1 MPGAKENSISTSGFQ
16 HGNVSLLTPAD
27 RTKGYRDAIALR
39 QEMDNRES
47 EESRRQKIMRKE
59 EDTASAEPSA
69 TLPIAGPSA
78 RAQPATARFASKYS
92 LPPESGDFMT
102 SRTSTG
108 SNLYFGMRSEIDIA
122 KKMDSIMSLRDP
134 DRMTSSMANRI
145 VKEIECDLD
154 TELARQVSEREA
166 EELRNRMREI
176 DPDDEMAVDQLA
188 EQVKRTSI
196 VDSTLWVDKYRAQS
210 FLDLV
215 SDERVNRAVMQW
227 IKEWDYCVFGRDNAL
242 TTRTNANINGYGKAL
257 PTKPKST
264 DRWKRPEKRI
274 LLLSGPPG
282 LGKTTLAH
290 VVAKQAG
297 YATIEINASDD
308 RTVSKVR
315 DRILGV
321 TQTHAVGLQGSTRPQ
336 LLVIDEIDGAAQ
348 VQSGQGDFI
357 STLVGLATAD
367 ESSGDKANGK
377 KRAQT
382 KGKYGPLLRPIICI
396 CNNVYAPVLRPLRQV
411 AQCYQIHAPTAVQ
424 LAKRLEEVCENEGM
438 TADAWSLMALAKQN
452 EGDIR
457 ACLNSLQM
465 IRAHSSALGAEH
477 LKGNNIGVKNVQRS
491 LFSVWDMVFTKP
503 SAASLLHT
511 HSTQQSSRRRV
522 DGSAVDRVYGE
533 MLLEA
538 VQSAGENERIMQGCF
553 ENYLRM
559 DFRDLTHTKV
569 ASLCTDWLE
578 FYDLVDTACRRNP
591 SVAEPL
597 YGYLH
602 YPMLAIHRTCS
613 TALGLAHGD
622 FEYPHSEY
630 AAFQARQVAISIIQS
645 LVAGCTSVRARATC
659 TISSMATSLLDPLL
673 HIISPALMTANK
685 HLLKGDERERLMR
698 LLEVMSSWQL
708 TFVQS
713 KETDGQFVYKLEPPI
728 DRLFGF
734 ADRRPTR
741 NILPMRYPVRQL
753 VSQELE
759 RMRTARLAA
768 KEDLRNATQDTAGDA
783 KDTAKRDYLDKLFA
797 DPLATAIQVP
807 KSKDVPMSEDG
818 EPLVRDFFGRLV
830 KRKTKQ
836 ANTNDAG
843 RGTDVSMSGD
853 VSVAGNS
860 KAWFHFFEGFSN
872 AVRKPTQMKE
882 LFE

>member
-1 MPGAKENSISTSGFQ
+1 
-16 HGNVSLLTPAD
+16 
-27 RTKGYRDAIALR
+27 
-39 QEMDNRES
+39 
-47 EESRRQKIMRKE
+47 
-59 EDTASAEPSA
+59 
-69 TLPIAGPSA
+69 
-78 RAQPATARFASKYS
+78 
-92 LPPESGDFMT
+92 
-102 SRTSTG
+102 
-108 SNLYFGMRSEIDIA
+108 
-122 KKMDSIMSLRDP
+122 
-134 DRMTSSMANRI
+134 
-145 VKEIECDLD
+145 
-154 TELARQVSEREA
+154 
-166 EELRNRMREI
+166 
-176 DPDDEMAVDQLA
+176 
-188 EQVKRTSI
+188 
-196 VDSTLWVDKYRAQS
+196 
-210 FLDLV
+210 
-215 SDERVNRAVMQW
+215 MQW

-242 TTRTNANINGYGKAL
+242 TTRTNVNTNGFGRAL
-257 PTKPKST
+257 PPKPKST
-264 DRWKRPEKRI
+264 DKWKRPDKRI

-321 TQTHAVGLQGSTRPQ
+321 TQTHAVGLHGSTRPQ

-348 VQSGQGDFI
+348 AQSSQGDFI
-357 STLVGLATAD
+357 STLVSLATAD
-367 ESSGDKANGK
+367 ESSGDKAKAK
-377 KRAQT
+377 KHPPA
-382 KGKYGPLLRPIICI
+382 KGKFGPLLRPIICI

-438 TADAWSLMALAKQN
+438 AADAWSLMALAKQN

-465 IRAHSSALGAEH
+465 IRAHSSALGADH
-477 LKGNNIGVKNVQRS
+477 LRGNNIGIKDVQRS
-491 LFSVWDMVFTKP
+491 LFAVWDMIFTRP
-503 SAASLLHT
+503 SAASL
-511 HSTQQSSRRRV
+511 QRAQPAQKSSY
-522 DGSAVDRVYGE
+522 SE

-578 FYDLVDTACRRNP
+578 FYDFVDSACRKNP

-602 YPMLAIHRTCS
+602 YPILAIHRTCS
-613 TALGLAHGD
+613 TALGLASGE

-630 AAFQARQVAISIIQS
+630 AAFQARQVATSIIQS
-645 LVAGCTSVRARATC
+645 LAAGCTSVRARATC
-659 TISSMATSLLDPLL
+659 TINSVATSLLDPLL
-673 HIISPALMTANK
+673 HIISPTLMTANK
-685 HLLKGDERERLMR
+685 QLLKGGEKDRLMR
-698 LLEVMSSWQL
+698 LLDVMSSWQL

-728 DRLFGF
+728 DRLFAF
-734 ADRRPTR
+734 ADRRPAR

-753 VSQELE
+753 VAQELE
-759 RMRTARLAA
+759 RMRMARIAA
-768 KEDLRNATQDTAGDA
+768 KEEMQNGKKGGSGGA
-783 KDTAKRDYLDKLFA
+783 KEAAKREYLDKLFA
-797 DPLATAIQVP
+797 DPLANAIQAP
-807 KSKDVPMSEDG
+807 KSKDVPMDEDG
-818 EPLVRDFFGRLV
+818 EPLIKDFFGRLV

-836 ANTNDAG
+836 TGPKEATPGTNASASGGRHEAG
-843 RGTDVSMSGD
+843 K
-853 VSVAGNS
+853 S
-860 KAWFHFFEGFSN
+860 KMWFHFFEGFSN